1 MGIGCYLRGQAR
13 VRERDGK
20 NCKAGRHALGH
31 KVTLVWILEEEKER
45 HVWKRMIET
54 AISGKRKKGRP
65 KKGRTGLV
73 KQDVDMIGSR
83 ERDEVDLVLRRRFSR
98 GCDPE

>member
-1 MGIGCYLRGQAR
+1 
-13 VRERDGK
+13 
-20 NCKAGRHALGH
+20 
-31 KVTLVWILEEEKER
+31 
-45 HVWKRMIET
+45 MIET

-98 GCDPE
+98 GGDPE